1 MAGGGNATKH
11 DAAGS
16 WQPVNVDLV
25 NQMLAALQVIAAQQE
40 GRLLFGLG
48 RV

>member
-1 MAGGGNATKH
+1 MAGGGNATKRN
-11 DAAGS
+11 AAGS
-16 WQPVNVDLV
+16 RQPVNVDLV

-40 GRLLFGLG
+40 GWLLFGLG